1 MYTNDI
7 TLCNTAPHPLQVSVL
22 DVAAV
27 GEVVETF
34 PVCASPIQCIA
45 SVPGFDENDPDVIA
59 GVWCVGGGE
68 NMCSETTC
76 TYRVT
81 SLF

>member
-1 MYTNDI
+1 MKII
-7 TLCNTAPHPLQVSVL
+7 TLCYTAPPPSQVSVL

-34 PVCASPIQCIA
+34 PVCASPIQCIT

-59 GVWCVGGGE
+59 GVWTGRTC
-68 NMCSETTC
+68 CSEIIC
-76 TYRVT
+76 T